1 MKRKILTLALL
12 TAVFAL
18 LLCVGAAAYE
28 ATSGQLIVNGTDI
41 LKAENNTV
49 ICGEG
54 TAVYDSST
62 QTLTLKNATISVPD
76 EPNVSSYCQS
86 GISVGQDPH
95 LMRDLKIVLVGE
107 NRIITNNNLSN
118 GIYVGSNNNS
128 LTISG
133 EGSLSITCN
142 NGKCGIYSAS
152 NGGDIIIDGVKL
164 DIRSEGNSGIG
175 IQSMSGAV
183 TLRNGADVSC
193 ICGKASIYASNS
205 SVTIE
210 NSSVRATSIVAF
222 SQAIASSKD
231 LEITNS
237 TVNCSSVGVTIYT
250 VSGDIK
256 ISGSTVNASAEQ
268 ETVIAPGYGYDIY
281 ITDNSNVTVEK
292 SDQTNSNG
300 DSFSAVEANII
311 HIFDSSLSS
320 VTYADY
326 INILAWDELKIA
338 NSTVKAYTSTSNV
351 SIYCYGPVSIED
363 SEVLSES
370 SGSYAIYSYQDAV
383 TISDSVV
390 TAISNSST
398 GRKSIAAGGDVGVD
412 GSWLVTDNGL
422 QSSGTLS
429 NSVLFEDGSG
439 QVFGDAVLP
448 GDATIPQGQVLV
460 IREGESL
467 TIPKGVTLTNY
478 GTIQVLGG
486 SFTNNGTYIDYGET
500 LGEIQGSGE
509 LPNYWFVTV
518 KYGSGA
524 ADKVYNVVKGKAFT
538 LPDAPGN
545 SGYIF
550 LGWRCG
556 DATYKAC
563 EAVDITSDTTFTAV
577 WGNLP
582 DVDPEEPE
590 EPEVSDFPFYDVNVR
605 DWYYD
610 AVKYVYNKGLMDGVD
625 THEFA
630 PNATLTRAMVWTIIA
645 RAEGVDTTGGNSWYA
660 KAQEWV
666 VANGISDGE
675 HPSAAI
681 TRQELVTML
690 YRYAQLKGYD
700 VNIGEETNILSYVD
714 FDSISEYAISAFQW
728 ACGSGLIEG
737 DENGAV
743 TPIATATRAQAAA
756 IFMRYLES

>member
-18 LLCVGAAAYE
+18 LLCVGAAAADEYD
-28 ATSGQLIVNGTDI
+28 LWVNGVQVTSANADDV
-41 LKAENNTV
+41 LGNADEGATV
-49 ICGEG
+49 K
-54 TAVYDSST
+54 YDAAT
-62 QTLTLKNATISVPD
+62 NTLTLDGAELSVLHTYDNQYYGVILARTDDPLTVNVIGDSKITVGDPGENADSIRGVCGILHD
-76 EPNVSSYCQS
+76 ETGFAPVNKTWSINLTGTATLDIEVNYFGS
-86 GISVGQDPH
+86 GIRAHEDVNIEK
-95 LMRDLKIVLVGE
+95 LTLKVDVKKDD
-107 NRIITNNNLSN
+107 ITDEY
-118 GIYVGSNNNS
+118 G
-128 LTISG
+128 
-133 EGSLSITCN
+133 
-142 NGKCGIYSAS
+142 NGKFSEA
-152 NGGDIIIDGVKL
+152 
-164 DIRSEGNSGIG
+164 IRAND
-175 IQSMSGAV
+175 
-183 TLRNGADVSC
+183 TL
-193 ICGKASIYASNS
+193 
-205 SVTIE
+205 TIE
-210 NSSVRATSIVAF
+210 NGA
-222 SQAIASSKD
+222 
-231 LEITNS
+231 
-237 TVNCSSVGVTIYT
+237 TVNVNS
-250 VSGDIK
+250 VSGTGPIYSENGDLVINDATVNVTSLAGIELSDGSK
-256 ISGSTVNASAEQ
+256 LGANPIISYGDVIISG
-268 ETVIAPGYGYDIY
+268 
-281 ITDNSNVTVEK
+281 NSNVTAKGYFGICGNNIQISGNAVVDSTSTVDSAFWVPTGKMTITDNAQVTASGYYPGINSIGGVEI
-292 SDQTNSNG
+292 TG
-300 DSFSAVEANII
+300 G
-311 HIFDSSLSS
+311 
-320 VTYADY
+320 
-326 INILAWDELKIA
+326 
-338 NSTVKAYTSTSNV
+338 TVKAY
-351 SIYCYGPVSIED
+351 
-363 SEVLSES
+363 SEAN
-370 SGSYAIYSYQDAV
+370 YAIYSWKDL
-383 TISDSVV
+383 I
-390 TAISNSST
+390 ISNSIVEAVT
-398 GRKSIAAGGDVGVD
+398 GDPEFDSIGASDNINVSN
-412 GSWLVTDNGL
+412 SWFTSN
-422 QSSGTLS
+422 SGAHSVNFS
-429 NSVLFEDGSG
+429 NSVEITDGSG
-439 QVFGDAVLP
+439 EVFGDAVLP
-448 GDATIPQGQVLV
+448 GDVTIPQGQVLV

-518 KYGSGA
+518 KYDSGA

-556 DATYKAC
+556 DVTYKAG

-666 VANGISDGE
+666 VANGVSDGE

-690 YRYAQLKGYD
+690 YRLAGEPSVSGSITAPD
-700 VNIGEETNILSYVD
+700 ASSVSAWASDAMVWAMNI
-714 FDSISEYAISAFQW
+714 
-728 ACGSGLIEG
+728 GLIEG

-743 TPIATATRAQAAA
+743 TPTTTATRAQAAA

>member
-1 MKRKILTLALL
+1 MLTTAHTGSNNHAGVIYAEYLDAL
-12 TAVFAL
+12 TINV
-18 LLCVGAAAYE
+18 VGDSSIV
-28 ATSGQLIVNGTDI
+28 TSGTGDI
-41 LKAENNTV
+41 SGIYLGPVSENADPRESSVVLTGDAALDITINQK
-49 ICGEG
+49 G
-54 TAVYDSST
+54 TAVRARNDITVQQLTLNMYLTDSSAINSAIDAT
-62 QTLTLKNATISVPD
+62 ESVTIKDNAKITIDSKA
-76 EPNVSSYCQS
+76 EAAAIFSNYEN
-86 GISVGQDPH
+86 IEI
-95 LMRDLKIVLVGE
+95 RDAVV
-107 NRIITNNNLSN
+107 NITALSE
-118 GIYVGSNNNS
+118 YANS
-128 LTISG
+128 
-133 EGSLSITCN
+133 
-142 NGKCGIYSAS
+142 IYSYK
-152 NGGDIIIDGVKL
+152 GDIII
-164 DIRSEGNSGIG
+164 SGNANVTANSYYGISGNN
-175 IQSMSGAV
+175 IQISGNAV
-183 TLRNGADVSC
+183 VDST
-193 ICGKASIYASNS
+193 
-205 SVTIE
+205 
-210 NSSVRATSIVAF
+210 
-222 SQAIASSKD
+222 
-231 LEITNS
+231 S
-237 TVNCSSVGVTIYT
+237 TV
-250 VSGDIK
+250 D
-256 ISGSTVNASAEQ
+256 SAFWVP
-268 ETVIAPGYGYDIY
+268 TGKMT
-281 ITDNSNVTVEK
+281 ITDNAQVTASGFTVGINSTGGVEI
-292 SDQTNSNG
+292 TG
-300 DSFSAVEANII
+300 G
-311 HIFDSSLSS
+311 
-320 VTYADY
+320 
-326 INILAWDELKIA
+326 
-338 NSTVKAYTSTSNV
+338 TVKAY
-351 SIYCYGPVSIED
+351 
-363 SEVLSES
+363 SEAN
-370 SGSYAIYSYQDAV
+370 YAIYSWKDL
-383 TISDSVV
+383 I
-390 TAISNSST
+390 ISNSIVEAVT
-398 GRKSIAAGGDVGVD
+398 GDPEFDSIGASDNINVSN
-412 GSWLVTDNGL
+412 SWFTSN
-422 QSSGTLS
+422 SGAHSVNFS
-429 NSVLFEDGSG
+429 NSVEITDGSG
-439 QVFGDAVLP
+439 QVFGHAVLP
-448 GDATIPQGQVLV
+448 GDATVPQGQVLV

-556 DATYKAC
+556 DVTYKAG

-577 WGNLP
+577 WGSLP

-590 EPEVSDFPFYDVNVR
+590 KPEVPDFPFYDVNIR

-610 AVKYVYNKGLMDGVD
+610 AVYYVWDKGLMDGVD

-645 RAEGVDTTGGNSWYA
+645 RAEGVDTTGGSSWYA

-666 VANGISDGE
+666 VAKGISDGE
-675 HPSAAI
+675 NPSAAI

-743 TPIATATRAQAAA
+743 TPTATATRAQAAA

>member
-18 LLCVGAAAYE
+18 LLCVGAAAADEYD
-28 ATSGQLIVNGTDI
+28 LWVNGVQVTSANADDV
-41 LKAENNTV
+41 LGNADEGATV
-49 ICGEG
+49 K
-54 TAVYDSST
+54 YDAAT
-62 QTLTLKNATISVPD
+62 NTLTLDGAELSVLHTYDNQYYGVILARTDDPLTVNVIGDSKITVGDPGENADSIRGVCGILHD
-76 EPNVSSYCQS
+76 ETGFAPVNKTWSINLTGTATLDIEVNYFGS
-86 GISVGQDPH
+86 GIRAHEDVNIEK
-95 LMRDLKIVLVGE
+95 LTLKVDVKKDD
-107 NRIITNNNLSN
+107 ITDEY
-118 GIYVGSNNNS
+118 G
-128 LTISG
+128 
-133 EGSLSITCN
+133 
-142 NGKCGIYSAS
+142 NGKFSEA
-152 NGGDIIIDGVKL
+152 
-164 DIRSEGNSGIG
+164 IRAND
-175 IQSMSGAV
+175 
-183 TLRNGADVSC
+183 TL
-193 ICGKASIYASNS
+193 
-205 SVTIE
+205 TIE
-210 NSSVRATSIVAF
+210 NGA
-222 SQAIASSKD
+222 
-231 LEITNS
+231 
-237 TVNCSSVGVTIYT
+237 TVNVNS
-250 VSGDIK
+250 VSGTGPIYSENGDLVINDATVNVTSLAGIELSDGSK
-256 ISGSTVNASAEQ
+256 LGANPIISYGDVIISG
-268 ETVIAPGYGYDIY
+268 
-281 ITDNSNVTVEK
+281 NSNVTAKGYFGICGNNIQISGNAVVDSTSTVDSAFWVPTGKMTITDNAQVTASGYYPGINSIGGVEI
-292 SDQTNSNG
+292 TG
-300 DSFSAVEANII
+300 G
-311 HIFDSSLSS
+311 
-320 VTYADY
+320 
-326 INILAWDELKIA
+326 
-338 NSTVKAYTSTSNV
+338 TVKAY
-351 SIYCYGPVSIED
+351 
-363 SEVLSES
+363 SEAN
-370 SGSYAIYSYQDAV
+370 YAIYSWKDL
-383 TISDSVV
+383 I
-390 TAISNSST
+390 ISNSIVEAVT
-398 GRKSIAAGGDVGVD
+398 GDPEFDSIGASDNINVSN
-412 GSWLVTDNGL
+412 SWFTSN
-422 QSSGTLS
+422 SGAHSVNFS
-429 NSVLFEDGSG
+429 NSVEITDGSG
-439 QVFGDAVLP
+439 EVFGDAVLP
-448 GDATIPQGQVLV
+448 GDVTIPQGQVLV

-518 KYGSGA
+518 KYDSGA

-556 DATYKAC
+556 DVTYKAG

-666 VANGISDGE
+666 VAKGISDGE
-675 HPSAAI
+675 NPSAAI

-690 YRYAQLKGYD
+690 YRLAGEPSVSGSITAPD
-700 VNIGEETNILSYVD
+700 ASSVSAWASDAMVWAMNI
-714 FDSISEYAISAFQW
+714 
-728 ACGSGLIEG
+728 GLIEG

-743 TPIATATRAQAAA
+743 TPTTTATRAQAAA

>member
-1 MKRKILTLALL
+1 MRRKILTLALL

-18 LLCVGAAAYE
+18 LLCVGAAAYN
-28 ATSGQLIVNGTDI
+28 AMPGQLIVNGTDI

-62 QTLTLKNATISVPD
+62 QTLTLTNATITVNYD
-76 EPNVSSYCQS
+76 PNYSSYCQS
-86 GISVGQDPH
+86 GIGVGSN
-95 LMRDLKIVLVGE
+95 LNLGLNIVLVGE
-107 NRIITNNNLSN
+107 NQIITNNNLSN
-118 GIYVGSNNNS
+118 GIYVDSGNS
-128 LTISG
+128 GLKISG
-133 EGSLSITCN
+133 TGSLSITCN
-142 NGKCGIYSAS
+142 DGQCGIFSAS

-164 DIRSEGNSGIG
+164 DIRSEGNKGIG

-210 NSSVRATSIVAF
+210 NSSVRATSTVAF

-268 ETVIAPGYGYDIY
+268 ENVIAPGYGYDIY
-281 ITDNSNVTVEK
+281 ITDNSNVTVQK

-338 NSTVKAYTSTSNV
+338 NSTVKAYNNSGKGYVT
-351 SIYCYGPVSIED
+351 IYCEYGPVSIEG
-363 SEVLSES
+363 SEVYAES
-370 SGSYAIYSYQDAV
+370 KGNYAICSWQDKV
-383 TISDSVV
+383 TISNSVV
-390 TAISNSST
+390 TALSNSST
-398 GRKSIAAGGDVGVD
+398 GRESIAASDVVD
-412 GSWLVTDNGL
+412 IADSWTVTDNGYF
-422 QSSGTLS
+422 SSATYCDD
-429 NSVLFEDGSG
+429 SVSFEDGSG
-439 QVFGDAVLP
+439 EVFGDAVLP
-448 GDATIPQGQVLV
+448 GDVTIPQGQVLV

-478 GTIQVLGG
+478 GTIQILGG

-538 LPDAPGN
+538 LPDAPSN

-556 DATYKAC
+556 DVTYKAG
-563 EAVDITSDTTFTAV
+563 EAVDITSDTAFTAV

-610 AVKYVYNKGLMDGVD
+610 AVYYVWDKGLMDGVD

-645 RAEGVDTTGGNSWYA
+645 RAEGVDTTGGSSWYA

-666 VANGISDGE
+666 VAKGISDGE
-675 HPSAAI
+675 NPSAAI

-690 YRYAQLKGYD
+690 YRLAGEPTVSGTITAPD
-700 VNIGEETNILSYVD
+700 ASSVSAWASDAMVWAMNI
-714 FDSISEYAISAFQW
+714 
-728 ACGSGLIEG
+728 GLIEG

>member
-62 QTLTLKNATISVPD
+62 QTLTLKNVTITVNYD
-76 EPNVSSYCQS
+76 PNYSSYCQS
-86 GISVGQDPH
+86 GIGVGSN
-95 LMRDLKIVLVGE
+95 LNLGLNIVLVGE
-107 NRIITNNNLSN
+107 NQIITNNNLSN
-118 GIYVGSNNNS
+118 GIYVDSGNS
-128 LTISG
+128 GLKISG
-133 EGSLSITCN
+133 TGSLSITCN
-142 NGKCGIYSAS
+142 DGQCGIFSAS

-164 DIRSEGNSGIG
+164 DIRSEGNKGIG

-183 TLRNGADVSC
+183 TLQNGADYSC
-193 ICGKASIYASNS
+193 ICGKASIYGS

-210 NSSVRATSIVAF
+210 NSSVRATSTVAF

-422 QSSGTLS
+422 QSSGTFS

-556 DATYKAC
+556 DVTYKAG
-563 EAVDITSDTTFTAV
+563 EAVDITSDTTFMAV

-666 VANGISDGE
+666 VAKGISDGE
-675 HPSAAI
+675 NPSAAI

-690 YRYAQLKGYD
+690 YRLAGEPTVSGTITAPD
-700 VNIGEETNILSYVD
+700 ASSVSAWASDAMVWAMNI
-714 FDSISEYAISAFQW
+714 
-728 ACGSGLIEG
+728 GLIEG

>member
-18 LLCVGAAAYE
+18 LLCVGAAAADEYD
-28 ATSGQLIVNGTDI
+28 LWVNGVQVTSANADDV
-41 LKAENNTV
+41 LGNADEGATV
-49 ICGEG
+49 K
-54 TAVYDSST
+54 YDAAT
-62 QTLTLKNATISVPD
+62 NTLTLDGAELSVLHTYDNQYYGVILARTDDPLTVNVIGDSKITVGDPGENADSIRGVCGILHD
-76 EPNVSSYCQS
+76 ETGFAPVNKTWSINLTGTATLDIEVNYFGS
-86 GISVGQDPH
+86 GIRAHEDVNIEK
-95 LMRDLKIVLVGE
+95 LTLKVDVKKDD
-107 NRIITNNNLSN
+107 ITDEY
-118 GIYVGSNNNS
+118 G
-128 LTISG
+128 
-133 EGSLSITCN
+133 
-142 NGKCGIYSAS
+142 NGKFSEA
-152 NGGDIIIDGVKL
+152 
-164 DIRSEGNSGIG
+164 IRAND
-175 IQSMSGAV
+175 
-183 TLRNGADVSC
+183 TL
-193 ICGKASIYASNS
+193 
-205 SVTIE
+205 TIE
-210 NSSVRATSIVAF
+210 NGA
-222 SQAIASSKD
+222 
-231 LEITNS
+231 
-237 TVNCSSVGVTIYT
+237 TVNVNS
-250 VSGDIK
+250 VSGTGPIYSENGDLVINDATVNVTSLAGIELSDGSK
-256 ISGSTVNASAEQ
+256 LGANPIISYGDVIISG
-268 ETVIAPGYGYDIY
+268 
-281 ITDNSNVTVEK
+281 NSNVTAKGYFGICGNNIQISGNAVVDSTSTVDSAFWVPTGKMTITDNAQVTASGYYPGINSIGGVEI
-292 SDQTNSNG
+292 TG
-300 DSFSAVEANII
+300 G
-311 HIFDSSLSS
+311 
-320 VTYADY
+320 
-326 INILAWDELKIA
+326 
-338 NSTVKAYTSTSNV
+338 TVKAY
-351 SIYCYGPVSIED
+351 
-363 SEVLSES
+363 SEAN
-370 SGSYAIYSYQDAV
+370 YAIYSWKDL
-383 TISDSVV
+383 I
-390 TAISNSST
+390 ISNSIVEAVT
-398 GRKSIAAGGDVGVD
+398 GDPEFDSIGASDNINVSN
-412 GSWLVTDNGL
+412 SWFTSN
-422 QSSGTLS
+422 SGAHSVNFS
-429 NSVLFEDGSG
+429 NSVEITDGSG
-439 QVFGDAVLP
+439 EVFGDAVLP
-448 GDATIPQGQVLV
+448 GDVTIPQGQVLV

-518 KYGSGA
+518 KYDSGA

-556 DATYKAC
+556 DVTYKAG

-645 RAEGVDTTGGNSWYA
+645 RAEGVDTDGGATWYA

-666 VANGISDGE
+666 VAKGISDGE
-675 HPSAAI
+675 NPSAAI

-690 YRYAQLKGYD
+690 YRLAGEPSVSGSITAPD
-700 VNIGEETNILSYVD
+700 ASSVSAWASDAMVWAMNI
-714 FDSISEYAISAFQW
+714 
-728 ACGSGLIEG
+728 GLIEG

-743 TPIATATRAQAAA
+743 TPTTTATRAQAAA

>member
-1 MKRKILTLALL
+1 MRRKILTLALL

-18 LLCVGAAAYE
+18 LLCVGAAAADEYD
-28 ATSGQLIVNGTDI
+28 LWVNGVQVTSANAADV
-41 LKAENNTV
+41 LGNADEGATV
-49 ICGEG
+49 KYD
-54 TAVYDSST
+54 AVT
-62 QTLTLKNATISVPD
+62 NTLTLDGAELSVLHTYDNQYYGVILARTDDPLTVNVIGDSKITVGDPGENADSIRGVCGILHD
-76 EPNVSSYCQS
+76 ETGFAPVNKTWSINLTGTATLDIEVNYFGS
-86 GISVGQDPH
+86 GIRTHEDVNIEK
-95 LMRDLKIVLVGE
+95 LTLKVDVKKDD
-107 NRIITNNNLSN
+107 ITDEY
-118 GIYVGSNNNS
+118 G
-128 LTISG
+128 
-133 EGSLSITCN
+133 
-142 NGKCGIYSAS
+142 NGKFSEA
-152 NGGDIIIDGVKL
+152 
-164 DIRSEGNSGIG
+164 IRAND
-175 IQSMSGAV
+175 
-183 TLRNGADVSC
+183 TL
-193 ICGKASIYASNS
+193 
-205 SVTIE
+205 TIE
-210 NSSVRATSIVAF
+210 NGA
-222 SQAIASSKD
+222 
-231 LEITNS
+231 
-237 TVNCSSVGVTIYT
+237 TVNVNS
-250 VSGDIK
+250 VSGTGPIYSENGDLVINDATVNVTSLAGIELSDGSK
-256 ISGSTVNASAEQ
+256 LGANPIMSANGDVIISG
-268 ETVIAPGYGYDIY
+268 
-281 ITDNSNVTVEK
+281 NSNVTAK
-292 SDQTNSNG
+292 GYFGICGNNIQISG
-300 DSFSAVEANII
+300 SAVV
-311 HIFDSSLSS
+311 DSTSTDDCGFWVPTGKMTITDNAQ
-320 VTYADY
+320 VTASGYY
-326 INILAWDELKIA
+326 PGINSTGGVEITGG
-338 NSTVKAYTSTSNV
+338 TVKAY
-351 SIYCYGPVSIED
+351 
-363 SEVLSES
+363 SEAN
-370 SGSYAIYSYQDAV
+370 YAIYSWKDL
-383 TISDSVV
+383 I
-390 TAISNSST
+390 ISNSIVEAVT
-398 GRKSIAAGGDVGVD
+398 GDPEFDSIGASDNINVSN
-412 GSWLVTDNGL
+412 SWFTSN
-422 QSSGTLS
+422 SGAHSVNFS
-429 NSVLFEDGSG
+429 NSVEITDGSG

-467 TIPKGVTLTNY
+467 TIPNGVTLTNY

-538 LPDAPGN
+538 LPDAPSN

-556 DATYKAC
+556 DVTYKAG
-563 EAVDITSDTTFTAV
+563 EAVDIISDTTFTAV

-590 EPEVSDFPFYDVNVR
+590 KPEVPDFPFYDVNIR

-610 AVKYVYNKGLMDGVD
+610 AVKYVYNKGLMDGID
-625 THEFA
+625 TNEFA
-630 PNATLTRAMVWTIIA
+630 PNATLTRAMGWTIIA
-645 RAEGVDTTGGNSWYA
+645 RAEGVDTTGGSSWYA

-666 VANGISDGE
+666 VANGVSDGE

-743 TPIATATRAQAAA
+743 TPTATATRAQAAA

>member
-18 LLCVGAAAYE
+18 LLCVGAAAADEYD
-28 ATSGQLIVNGTDI
+28 LWVNGVQVTSANADDV
-41 LKAENNTV
+41 LGNADEGATV
-49 ICGEG
+49 K
-54 TAVYDSST
+54 YDAAT
-62 QTLTLKNATISVPD
+62 NTLTLDGAELSVLHTYDNQYYGVILARTDDPLTVNVIGDSKITVGEPGENADNVRGVCSILHD
-76 EPNVSSYCQS
+76 ETGFAPVNKTWSINLTGTATLDIEVNYFGS
-86 GISVGQDPH
+86 GIRAHEDVNIEK
-95 LMRDLKIVLVGE
+95 LTLKVDVKKDD
-107 NRIITNNNLSN
+107 ITDEY
-118 GIYVGSNNNS
+118 GG
-128 LTISG
+128 
-133 EGSLSITCN
+133 
-142 NGKCGIYSAS
+142 GKFSEA
-152 NGGDIIIDGVKL
+152 
-164 DIRSEGNSGIG
+164 IRAND
-175 IQSMSGAV
+175 
-183 TLRNGADVSC
+183 TL
-193 ICGKASIYASNS
+193 
-205 SVTIE
+205 TIE
-210 NSSVRATSIVAF
+210 NGA
-222 SQAIASSKD
+222 
-231 LEITNS
+231 
-237 TVNCSSVGVTIYT
+237 TVNVNS
-250 VSGDIK
+250 VSGTGPIYSENGDLVINDATVNVTSLAGIELSDGSK
-256 ISGSTVNASAEQ
+256 LGANPIMSASGDVIISG
-268 ETVIAPGYGYDIY
+268 
-281 ITDNSNVTVEK
+281 NSNVTAKGYFGICGNNIQISGNAVVDSTSTVDSAFWVPTGKMTITDNAQVTASGYYPGINSMGGVEI
-292 SDQTNSNG
+292 TG
-300 DSFSAVEANII
+300 G
-311 HIFDSSLSS
+311 
-320 VTYADY
+320 
-326 INILAWDELKIA
+326 
-338 NSTVKAYTSTSNV
+338 TVKAY
-351 SIYCYGPVSIED
+351 
-363 SEVLSES
+363 SEAN
-370 SGSYAIYSYQDAV
+370 YAIYSWKDL
-383 TISDSVV
+383 I
-390 TAISNSST
+390 ISNSIVEAVT
-398 GRKSIAAGGDVGVD
+398 GDPEFDSIGASDNINVSN
-412 GSWLVTDNGL
+412 SWFTSN
-422 QSSGTLS
+422 SGAHSVNFS
-429 NSVLFEDGSG
+429 NSVEITDGSG

-556 DATYKAC
+556 DVTYKAG

-590 EPEVSDFPFYDVNVR
+590 EPEVSDFPFYDVNIR

-610 AVKYVYNKGLMDGVD
+610 AVYYVWDKGLMDGVD

-645 RAEGVDTTGGNSWYA
+645 RAEGVDTTGGSSWYA

-666 VANGISDGE
+666 VAKGISDGE
-675 HPSAAI
+675 NPSAAI

-690 YRYAQLKGYD
+690 YRLAGEPTVSGTITAPD
-700 VNIGEETNILSYVD
+700 ASSVSAWASDAMVWAMNI
-714 FDSISEYAISAFQW
+714 
-728 ACGSGLIEG
+728 GLIEG

-743 TPIATATRAQAAA
+743 TPTATATRAQAAA